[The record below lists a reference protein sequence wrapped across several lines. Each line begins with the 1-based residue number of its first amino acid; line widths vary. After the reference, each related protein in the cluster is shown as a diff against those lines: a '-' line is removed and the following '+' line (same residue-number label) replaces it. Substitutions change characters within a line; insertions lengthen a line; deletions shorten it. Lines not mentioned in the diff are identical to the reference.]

1 MVTNTTSTI
10 FTTLGLA
17 GLGNILN
24 AVLVFL
30 VCLVAIKIV
39 MNIVGKL
46 LDRSK
51 KLDGALKG
59 FAKTALRI
67 ALLAIT
73 VIIVA
78 DKLGIPTASLV
89 TALGVAGLALSLSV
103 QNILANLF
111 SGITLLMTKPFV
123 QGDFVDIGAN
133 TGTIKSVGL
142 FYTVIDTV
150 DNRYIS
156 IPNSDVT
163 ATAVVNYSREPLRR
177 VDMTFCASYDS
188 STEAVRS
195 ALMEAISADDKIKAD
210 PAPFVVLSKYKESDI
225 EYTVRVWCDNADY
238 WGVYF
243 GLNERVRESFARHGV
258 EMSYGHLNV
267 HVIQ

>member
-1 MVTNTTSTI
+1 MRTF
-10 FTTLGLA
+10 FTTIGLA
-17 GLGNILN
+17 GAGNVLN
-24 AVLVFL
+24 AVIMFL
-30 VCLVAIKIV
+30 ICLVVIKIV
-39 MNIVGKL
+39 MSIVSKL

-59 FAKTALRI
+59 FMKTALRI
-67 ALLAIT
+67 VLWAIAI
-73 VIIVA
+73 IIVA

-123 QGDFVDIGAN
+123 QGDLVDIGAN

-142 FYTVIDTV
+142 FYTVVDTL

-163 ATAVVNYSREPLRR
+163 AASVVNYSREPLRR
-177 VDMTFCASYDS
+177 VDMTFCASYDN
-188 STEAVRS
+188 STEEVR
-195 ALMEAISADDKIKAD
+195 AAIQEAIRADDKILAD
-210 PAPFVVLSKYKESDI
+210 PAPMIVIGSYRDSDV
-225 EYTVRVWCDNADY
+225 EYIVRLWCDNADY
-238 WGVYF
+238 WDVYF
-243 GLNERVRESFARHGV
+243 GMNERVRESFARNGV
-258 EMSYGHLNV
+258 AMTYSHVNV